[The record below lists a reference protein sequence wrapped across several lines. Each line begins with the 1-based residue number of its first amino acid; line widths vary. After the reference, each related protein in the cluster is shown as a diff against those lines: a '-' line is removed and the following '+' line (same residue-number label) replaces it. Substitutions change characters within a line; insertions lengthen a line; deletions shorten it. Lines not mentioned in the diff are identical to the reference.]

1 MMKLQSVVVLSM
13 LCGLQASSVTLA
25 EGSVEEG
32 QAKSTPCV
40 ACHGVNGNSSN
51 PVWPNLADQ
60 HEQYIVR
67 QLKAFKSGARQDPL
81 MSPMAA
87 GLSDDDVED
96 LAAYFDAQTLTGLEA
111 ERCTFEKCELEFAK
125 LDGARLTGC
134 TFRGCHAVGVHFEG
148 ALISGGSFPS
158 TTLARTDW
166 DGAESIEVDYRGT
179 NFALAKFGKSRF
191 VRCDLRGAVF
201 KEAVLAG
208 AVFDGC
214 DLREATW
221 ERTALAGATFRE
233 CQGAPSA

>member
-111 ERCTFEKCELEFAK
+111 DPSRTSL
-125 LDGARLTGC
+125 GQRVY
-134 TFRGCHAVGVHFEG
+134 RGGD
-148 ALISGGSFPS
+148 PS
-158 TTLARTDW
+158 TGVPACIACHGPTGDGNPTAGWPSVRGQQSGYVAAQLRAYRAGTRKTDPNQMMRDVARTMSDEQI
-166 DGAESIEVDYRGT
+166 DAVAAYVQG
-179 NFALAKFGKSRF
+179 
-191 VRCDLRGAVF
+191 LR
-201 KEAVLAG
+201 
-208 AVFDGC
+208 
-214 DLREATW
+214 
-221 ERTALAGATFRE
+221 
-233 CQGAPSA
+233 